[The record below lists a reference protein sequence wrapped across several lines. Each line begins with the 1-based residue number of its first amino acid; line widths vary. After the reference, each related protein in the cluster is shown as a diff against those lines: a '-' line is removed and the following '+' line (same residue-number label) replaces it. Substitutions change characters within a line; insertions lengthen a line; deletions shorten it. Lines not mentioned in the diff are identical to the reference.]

1 MASYSLMHRA
11 ILIRYDG
18 YFFFFKHSKTIKNKF
33 FYNFDCLVNIFYKLF
48 CLSYFIIVR
57 RIKD

>member
-1 MASYSLMHRA
+1 MHRA

-18 YFFFFKHSKTIKNKF
+18 YFFFIFKHNKTIIKKKT

-48 CLSYFIIVR
+48 CLSNFIIVR